1 MSIHLLASSGLSRVS
16 TVLPRSARTCGRASP
31 PCTTKRKS
39 IALCVDSADG
49 ERVSGYDRTD
59 LAHDRIGGKPMSP
72 KQLGGISGG
81 LYVYVEDV
89 DEVVQQ
95 VVDAGGTIGM
105 PVETMFWGDRFGSVT
120 DPFGHIW
127 QIATRVEEVPPE
139 EMAERA
145 KA

>member
-1 MSIHLLASSGLSRVS
+1 MLADPMSQSSF
-16 TVLPRSARTCGRASP
+16 
-31 PCTTKRKS
+31 K
-39 IALCVDSADG
+39 
-49 ERVSGYDRTD
+49 
-59 LAHDRIGGKPMSP
+59 SP
-72 KQLGGISGG
+72 KQLGCVGGG

-127 QIATRVEEVPPE
+127 QIATRVEEVPPK
-139 EMAERA
+139 EMAERT
-145 KA
+145 KAAMASMS